1 MWKLLVF
8 NRSDIFIYLLFGIGL
23 IYIWKI
29 SNISSAY
36 LLPFIIFIG
45 FIYLR
50 QDYFHKINIETN
62 YKLEEIKKNILNNKY
77 PFISSNPKMLI
88 FLDSIHLYS
97 KYNPQNYKDFIEICE
112 KYFKTKDIYIYLK
125 CIDRYDNLILSLPIQ
140 ILKNHYLKKKELVHI
155 LKQILSEPKRKMVEM
170 QSFIPYNA
178 IDTKNK
184 IFGEF

>member
-1 MWKLLVF
+1 
-8 NRSDIFIYLLFGIGL
+8 
-23 IYIWKI
+23 
-29 SNISSAY
+29 
-36 LLPFIIFIG
+36 
-45 FIYLR
+45 
-50 QDYFHKINIETN
+50 
-62 YKLEEIKKNILNNKY
+62 
-77 PFISSNPKMLI
+77 MLI